1 MANGGGGPRSRNV
14 RVEALRLAAI
24 VGISL
29 FHTMMPWT
37 AQALCDPQTG
47 CGPIG
52 EALGSD
58 PVMLTVLGVISLMGA
73 WGNHVFFMISGLYLV
88 PSLARR
94 STQVG
99 YWLSSAR
106 GTVRRVLA
114 IAVYVA
120 VVAVAAARRDV
131 TVLGALSYKST
142 SAASMALAFLPL
154 MACAMGAGREGEDL
168 AGASRRSGSSGSVA
182 ERYTAWLAAGILGFY
197 IVQSVFAS
205 VVMDAG
211 IQGML
216 ASVVSAGGGWAL
228 LAAGVAVSVA
238 YVVAV
243 TVADGLIRRPLLRWM
258 RLG

>member
-37 AQALCDPQTG
+37 AQALCDPQAG

-114 IAVYVA
+114 IAVSVA
-120 VVAVAAARRDV
+120 VVAVF
-131 TVLGALSYKST
+131 
-142 SAASMALAFLPL
+142 ALACDAWVTPL
-154 MACAMGAGREGEDL
+154 ARVHELWQWTLGLEFVWLYAAFAAVAPVLAWLLRRMPARLSDDAGRDGMPFRCDSEKGSFDGAGDGIFEKIRLCVGL
-168 AGASRRSGSSGSVA
+168 
-182 ERYTAWLAAGILGFY
+182 RYL
-197 IVQSVFAS
+197 
-205 VVMDAG
+205 
-211 IQGML
+211 
-216 ASVVSAGGGWAL
+216 SACLSDDEKGGG
-228 LAAGVAVSVA
+228 VRR
-238 YVVAV
+238 
-243 TVADGLIRRPLLRWM
+243 TDADCVFS
-258 RLG
+258 